1 MKHNQSFES
10 IYYNDVDSHF
20 LIAMFWVDVAVTA
33 AKCSPLLARSL
44 HSSSSDE
51 LRELVFSSSDGASVG
66 TKVIII
72 LCTAP

>member
-1 MKHNQSFES
+1 MVFDNS
-10 IYYNDVDSHF
+10 ISHF

-51 LRELVFSSSDGASVG
+51 LRELVVSSSDGASVG

-72 LCTAP
+72 PCTAP